1 MSWGDSFGVPY
12 GWRVDSMDGARLVV
26 KYANA
31 AKEDLDLGKAELGR
45 LQVPKEKIW
54 KEAVQSKAVPLRK
67 KSHSDE

>member
-1 MSWGDSFGVPY
+1 MA
-12 GWRVDSMDGARLVV
+12 GARLVV